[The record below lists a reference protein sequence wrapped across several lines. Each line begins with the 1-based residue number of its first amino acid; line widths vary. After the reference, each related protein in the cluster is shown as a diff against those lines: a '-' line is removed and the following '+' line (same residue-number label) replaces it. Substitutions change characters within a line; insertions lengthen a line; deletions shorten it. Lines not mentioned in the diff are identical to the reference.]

1 MTVCRR
7 RPGYIFLLTVLVI
20 GAIASVAATSLVLL
34 GLARQQSSLAAT
46 QSAQALEFA
55 RTCVE
60 RGIRSLRSDLS
71 YDGGLTA
78 TFSEGSCIL
87 RHLAGSGNR
96 DRSLCA
102 EGHSANAV
110 RRLEVTLQRVLPTTT
125 VDSWVEVSD
134 FTGLCP

>member
-1 MTVCRR
+1 MIRHQK
-7 RPGYIFLLTVLVI
+7 PGYIFLLSVLVI

-55 RTCVE
+55 RTCLE

-71 YDGGLTA
+71 YDGGLAA
-78 TFSEGSCIL
+78 TFSEGSCLL
-87 RHLAGSGNR
+87 RHFGGFGNA
-96 DRSLCA
+96 DRTLCA
-102 EGHSANAV
+102 EGRSGNAV
-110 RRLEVTLQRVLPTTT
+110 RRLEAVLQRVLPTTS

-134 FTGLCP
+134 FTGACP